1 MLTLNTIKAIQI
13 MHFIA
18 GSSNNTQM
26 EKVNNTELVIPEDSI
41 LLGKLSEA
49 GLIEFSGKGD
59 PLSLLSYNI
68 TDKYAGITLY
78 NILRAIGES
87 LILID
92 PEEEEERIYNR
103 SCGRIGILKLGVV
116 NQTLRALL
124 NEIHLADL

>member
-1 MLTLNTIKAIQI
+1 

-18 GSSNNTQM
+18 GSSNNTLM
-26 EKVNNTELVIPEDSI
+26 EKVDTTELGIPEDPI

-49 GLIEFSGKGD
+49 GLIQFSGKGD

-68 TDKYAGITLY
+68 TGKYADITLY
-78 NILRAIGES
+78 KILRAIGES

-92 PEEEEERIYNR
+92 PEEEEERIYSR

-116 NQTLRALL
+116 NQTLRTLL

>member
-1 MLTLNTIKAIQI
+1 

-26 EKVNNTELVIPEDSI
+26 EMNNTELVIPEDSI

-49 GLIEFSGKGD
+49 GLIQFSGKGD
-59 PLSLLSYNI
+59 PLSLSSYNI
-68 TDKYAGITLY
+68 TDKYAEITLY
-78 NILRAIGES
+78 KILHAIGES

-116 NQTLRALL
+116 NQTLRTLL
-124 NEIHLADL
+124 NEIYLADL